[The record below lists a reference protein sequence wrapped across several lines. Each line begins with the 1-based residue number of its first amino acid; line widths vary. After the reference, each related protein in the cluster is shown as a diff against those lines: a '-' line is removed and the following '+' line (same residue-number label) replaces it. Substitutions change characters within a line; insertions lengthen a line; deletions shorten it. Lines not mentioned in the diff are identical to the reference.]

1 VDFSQGGTAGT
12 RSQRIR
18 VLHVVPQ
25 LGMGGT
31 EHGLLK
37 VIRGLGGEEFDHRIC
52 AVRNID
58 TEFANRMNMTSPVCC
73 VGSKRRGFQFPL
85 FRLARIMKEFRP
97 HIVHSRNFGA
107 LEAIPAARLSGVPA
121 VIHSEHGYEL
131 DTIFRLPFRRRL
143 LYRALFPLAN
153 TVFTVTDDL
162 RVFHAKQS
170 WLRPSRFRVIY
181 NGADTGHFLPC
192 RKRVANTR
200 KQFNIPIDRIVI
212 GSVGRLVPI
221 KDHPTFLQAA
231 SNLLRG
237 GSDIHVLLVGA
248 GPEGTRLKDYV
259 MASPLLKDRVTFT
272 GASDQIADLLN
283 AMDIFVLPSICEGM
297 SNTLLEAMASGIPVV
312 ATQAG
317 GNSELVDE
325 GKSGFLFPPGDA
337 ETLTN
342 RLVTLLHDAQTRS
355 AMGSSARQRALEL
368 FSLEVM
374 LERYRSLYLNSLP
387 SMAVQPEGLG

>member
-1 VDFSQGGTAGT
+1 
-12 RSQRIR
+12 
-18 VLHVVPQ
+18 
-25 LGMGGT
+25 
-31 EHGLLK
+31 
-37 VIRGLGGEEFDHRIC
+37 
-52 AVRNID
+52 
-58 TEFANRMNMTSPVCC
+58 
-73 VGSKRRGFQFPL
+73 
-85 FRLARIMKEFRP
+85 
-97 HIVHSRNFGA
+97 
-107 LEAIPAARLSGVPA
+107 
-121 VIHSEHGYEL
+121 
-131 DTIFRLPFRRRL
+131 
-143 LYRALFPLAN
+143 
-153 TVFTVTDDL
+153 
-162 RVFHAKQS
+162 
-170 WLRPSRFRVIY
+170 VIY